1 MKKTKET
8 RKNRGITLIAL
19 VITIIVLLILAGISI
34 AMLTGNNGI
43 LTQAGKAKEK
53 TATAKTEELVRLSVS
68 DALIAGNGTVN
79 LDELNNGLEKIGYT
93 GDKIKEFPA
102 VVSIAGKTYI
112 ISQNGTITKN
122 KWYYENNT
130 TITDGNI
137 KLQLGDYINYDPT
150 NYEGYDPATAKVET
164 TKDETGYDTTQVFN
178 LSSYRYGWRVLGI
191 DSKTGGIELIS
202 EDTIEP
208 DSGGVMNTLSKRT
221 SYALNGYTG
230 YVNGGKSLDKI
241 SSLYGNGKYSN
252 GARSISINDIKKL
265 DDEIEHIDDEIT
277 FYWNGTAKPQYVRK
291 GQKIYSQEG
300 SVMGTYEKGF
310 YWIDENEKLQVS
322 PKSSTASKEN
332 LEEIQTIKSDL
343 YQTNYTSALHT
354 DNKIGELLFKNKN
367 DTDVD
372 ADDELSFWLSSK
384 SRYVS
389 MYYDVI
395 GINYGYDCFKYGKS
409 LGGGPLFTSS
419 ASSYTETLGVRPI
432 VILDSNI
439 KLVSSGE
446 NSWSISE

>member
-19 VITIIVLLILAGISI
+19 VITIIVLLILAGVSL

-53 TATAKTEELVRLSVS
+53 TAAAKTEELVRLSVS

-137 KLQLGDYINYDPT
+137 KLQLGDYVNYDPT

-252 GARSISINDIKKL
+252 GARSISIDDMKKL
-265 DDEIEHIDDEIT
+265 DDEIEHIDEKIT
-277 FYWNGTAKPQYVRK
+277 FYWNGTAWPQYVRK
-291 GQKIYSQEG
+291 DQDYYSKEG
-300 SVMGTYEKGF
+300 SVMYKYEKGF

-322 PKSSTASKEN
+322 PQSSTASKEN

-343 YQTNYTSALHT
+343 YQNNYVSGKLT
-354 DNKIGELLFKNKN
+354 DSKIYDLLFKNKN
-367 DTDVD
+367 DVD
-372 ADDELSFWLSSK
+372 GNVDNELIFWLNSK
-384 SRYVS
+384 MRWVS

-395 GINYGYDCFKYGKS
+395 QIAYGYAGCMYGNS
-409 LGGGPLFTSS
+409 IDDIDIFGSMGNNH
-419 ASSYTETLGVRPI
+419 TEEMGVRPI